1 MKELEN
7 KVLDKYQEEL
17 DEMEEYTEPSMWK
30 LKAHQTKDL
39 LRTFQETLGT
49 QLLETEDTEMNMIG
63 SLEDFVDK
71 VNEMQD

>member
-39 LRTFQETLGT
+39 LRTF
-49 QLLETEDTEMNMIG
+49 
-63 SLEDFVDK
+63 
-71 VNEMQD
+71 